1 MNEELKQQELQRRL
15 EQATAADP
23 QTPLDPE
30 AAAWREG
37 WAAWGNLLETGNAPD
52 NATVARLLDIPA
64 ASGMAPGNAEVRKT
78 PAHSRRSWA
87 SYAGIASAA
96 LVVSLM
102 VAVGMLKY
110 APSIDPPEDGNN
122 DPSAKSIA
130 NKPIFPLGRRDPLAW
145 DDTLDYRF
153 ARMETQ
159 LLLAQYD
166 SPSLGYSF
174 DSVRSNLDSLS
185 KENDHDL

>member
-64 ASGMAPGNAEVRKT
+64 ASGMSPGNAEVRKT

-110 APSIDPPEDGNN
+110 APSIDPPEDENTGN
-122 DPSAKSIA
+122 SIVN
-130 NKPIFPLGRRDPLAW
+130 NKAFPFGRRNPLAW
-145 DDTLDYRF
+145 DDYFLDYRF
-153 ARMETQ
+153 ARIETQ

-185 KENDHDL
+185 KEIDQDL